1 MKACKIIVV
10 VFIALLSVTVSADAQ
25 VLEPLDGV
33 YEKVHTDSRRV
44 VPYTSLREADVMWS
58 RRIWRTIDLREKMNQ
73 FFYYPQEP
81 TNGRKNLITIMMD
94 AILVDKTVAAYDP
107 IYDDFKVKM
116 TLAEVAAIGADTI
129 KTTQYREY
137 PPYDEFDTIF
147 IKKLDVASIKRIKI
161 KEDWV
166 FDKQKSV
173 MEVRIIGI
181 CPVRERLDPQS
192 GEFRGYSDMFWIY
205 FPELRRVIANE
216 EIYNRFNNIAQQITY
231 DDVFM
236 KRMFSSFIHKEDNV
250 YDRRIEEYMKN
261 GLEALLESEEI
272 KDKIRNFEHDLWEQ

>member
-1 MKACKIIVV
+1 MKAIKIIIAAV
-10 VFIALLSVTVSADAQ
+10 IALLSYSVKADAQ
-25 VLEPLDGV
+25 VLEPMDRV

-81 TNGRKNLITIMMD
+81 TNGRKNLITILMD

-107 IYDDFKVKM
+107 LYDDFKVKL
-116 TLAEVAAIGADTI
+116 TLAEVAGIGADTLFQ
-129 KTTQYREY
+129 TLYRDY
-137 PPYDEFDTIF
+137 PPYDPFDTIL
-147 IKKLDVASIKRIKI
+147 IKKLDVSTIKKFKI

-173 MEVRIIGI
+173 MEARIIGI
-181 CPVRERLDPQS
+181 CPVRERLDPQT

-236 KRMFSSFIHKEDNV
+236 KRMFASFIHKEDNV